1 MAATRLD
8 VPPIAS
14 ELRLVIGSLVRRLRA
29 EQRLPSSYLAA
40 LGRLDREG
48 PSSTSDLAAAERV
61 RPQSMAT
68 TVADLLADGYVSR
81 RPDPGDG
88 RRMLLELTEG
98 GRAMIEADR
107 RKREGWL
114 IAAIAD
120 HLDEDEQQAL
130 ARAVPL
136 LRRLADS

>member
-1 MAATRLD
+1 
-8 VPPIAS
+8 
-14 ELRLVIGSLVRRLRA
+14 
-29 EQRLPSSYLAA
+29 
-40 LGRLDREG
+40 
-48 PSSTSDLAAAERV
+48 
-61 RPQSMAT
+61 MAT

>member
-1 MAATRLD
+1 MSTQLD
-8 VPPIAS
+8 VPPLAS

-29 EQRLPSSYLAA
+29 EQRLPSSHVAA

-48 PSSTSDLAAAERV
+48 AASTSDLAARERV

-68 TVADLLADGYVSR
+68 TVNDLVADGLVSR

-88 RRMLLELTEG
+88 RRVLLELTAA
-98 GRAMIEADR
+98 GRAAIDADR

-114 IAAIAD
+114 IATIAEQ
-120 HLDEDEQQAL
+120 LDEDEQRAL
-130 ARAVPL
+130 ASAVPL